1 MKDFEKRLTAIEE
14 KLKDQ
19 EEQIADIWENVNASF
34 YTEHEARDAQAK
46 NAEILH
52 VQNERLKAV
61 ENAVMGLIGTEH
73 DMRQD
78 GEWHSLRK
86 EAVYSEMSK
95 LGYTKSSGLD
105 EIATV
110 FPLMRD
116 SEGKKTCSCRPNGRG
131 TKNTRAV
138 VIRIRME

>member
-1 MKDFEKRLTAIEE
+1 MADLDKILLAIEALRE
-14 KLKDQ
+14 ENKQQFGKL
-19 EEQIADIWENVNASF
+19 WEFVNQLNRDLLDTQGKQ
-34 YTEHEARDAQAK
+34 TEITDV
-46 NAEILH
+46 LGL
-52 VQNERLKAV
+52 QNERLKAV